1 MANRVYSMNEDEM
14 NRLASELGRAI
25 TKNTDASSTMSRNFS
40 RVNEGGLMGNTINAL
55 SKNMEKVN
63 SIGTNIR
70 RTIINQT
77 SSTFEMEHQLTS
89 KVNEIETPQDF
100 VKNDTRKYN
109 SIDDIQLS
117 KKDDKSVNEGQE
129 TEKVNEI
136 DDNSIQDEE
145 KLYNL
150 TKEET
155 KQVDEIAD
163 NSIQDEEKL
172 YNLTKEETKQVD
184 EIADNSIQNEEKLYN
199 LTGEQSKEFNE
210 IDDNSIKDEEKLKDI
225 TGEQAK
231 ENKEVEID
239 AIKAEKQLK
248 EVNTDETQKVEYQQ
262 GNGQDTSS
270 GLSLGSMGSS
280 GGIASAG
287 ASTNEESNNVE
298 GFNYTPSNTQAK
310 EKEEEKEERD
320 NTLNEMMSNLSTY
333 QNMERVNQETEKNIA
348 QQENNY

>member
-25 TKNTDASSTMSRNFS
+25 SKNSDASSTMSRNFT

-77 SSTFEMEHQLTS
+77 SSTFEMEHDLTS
-89 KVNEIETPQDF
+89 KLESMDTPKDF

-117 KKDDKSVNEGQE
+117 KKDDKSVNEGQK

-136 DDNSIQDEE
+136 DDNSIKDEE
-145 KLYNL
+145 QLF
-150 TKEET
+150 
-155 KQVDEIAD
+155 
-163 NSIQDEEKL
+163 
-172 YNLTKEETKQVD
+172 NLTKEETKQVD

-280 GGIASAG
+280 GGTASAG

-310 EKEEEKEERD
+310 EKEEEKEKEERD

>member
-136 DDNSIQDEE
+136 D
-145 KLYNL
+145 
-150 TKEET
+150 
-155 KQVDEIAD
+155 D

>member
-25 TKNTDASSTMSRNFS
+25 SKNSDASSTMSRNFT

-77 SSTFEMEHQLTS
+77 SSTFEMEHDLTNKLES
-89 KVNEIETPQDF
+89 MDTPTDF

-145 KLYNL
+145 QLYNL

-172 YNLTKEETKQVD
+172 YNLTGEEAKEFN
-184 EIADNSIQNEEKLYN
+184 EIKDNSIQDEEKLYN

-210 IDDNSIKDEEKLKDI
+210 IDDNSITDEEKLKNI
-225 TGEQAK
+225 TGEEAK
-231 ENKEVEID
+231 ETEEVEID

-248 EVNTDETQKVEYQQ
+248 EANTNATEQVEYEQ
-262 GNGQDTSS
+262 GNNQFASTGSS
-270 GLSLGSMGSS
+270 IGNMGSS
-280 GGIASAG
+280 GGTASQ
-287 ASTNEESNNVE
+287 ESSEE
-298 GFNYTPSNTQAK
+298 GFNYTPSNTSEKEKNEDK
-310 EKEEEKEERD
+310 EKEEKEKD
-320 NTLNEMMSNLSTY
+320 STLNDMMSNLSTY

-348 QQENNY
+348 QQKNNY